1 MEKCSKPTRVRVRV
15 HVMKE
20 IIKWIVERKNIL
32 YVESQASPVSVR
44 FFQKDPQGCEHHFN
58 GKHVVRM

>member
-1 MEKCSKPTRVRVRV
+1 
-15 HVMKE
+15 MKE

-44 FFQKDPQGCEHHFN
+44 FFQKDPQGCEHRFN